1 MDNHMATDSKQEINP
16 KYQRL
21 LAGVLD
27 SIWFIFFLSECYRI
41 TEELNTILIERHS
54 AKQAIALGILTGAT

>member
-27 SIWFIFFLSECYRI
+27 SIWFIFFLYECYRI
-41 TEELNTILIERHS
+41 TEELNTILIERH
-54 AKQAIALGILTGAT
+54 